1 MRRSGE
7 SVRTVYNLFPSPVQG
22 PVPGLRAIPGA
33 TCWKPI
39 PDTDQT
45 EAPSTLPGPAVLL
58 GSARVSQYLVG
69 RPPDTASRSPA
80 PRREGQRARQAGL

>member
-1 MRRSGE
+1 M
-7 SVRTVYNLFPSPVQG
+7 RTVYNLFPSPVQG
-22 PVPGLRAIPGA
+22 PVPGLRGIPGA

-45 EAPSTLPGPAVLL
+45 KAPSTLPGPAVLL

-69 RPPDTASRSPA
+69 RPPDTASRVPSA
-80 PRREGQRARQAGL
+80 TPRRPAREAAGL